1 MRCAREGADHG
12 SERNTLGTNAE
23 GVFMFARDHAME
35 PTLFVRGLVLGFT
48 IAAAVGP
55 ISLLCIRRTL
65 AEGHLIGLVSGMG
78 VATADATY
86 GAIAA
91 FGLTAVTDLL
101 VDWRRALGIVGG
113 VFLLWLAWRTFRSVP
128 GEAAMTEDGARRG
141 LPGAY
146 LSTLALTLTN
156 PMTILSFAALF
167 VGLGV
172 TGGTAAG
179 AMLLTLGVFAGSA
192 AWWVVLVAAVG
203 ALRSR
208 LTATGLRR
216 VNVVSGLAIGAF
228 AIVAIASAVA

>member
-1 MRCAREGADHG
+1 
-12 SERNTLGTNAE
+12 
-23 GVFMFARDHAME
+23 ME
-35 PTLFVRGLVLGFT
+35 PTLFLRGLVLGFT

-65 AEGHLIGLVSGMG
+65 AEGRVIGLVSGMG

-91 FGLTAVTDLL
+91 FGLTAISDLL

-113 VFLLWLAWRTFRSVP
+113 AFLLWLAWRTLRSVP
-128 GEAAMTEDGARRG
+128 GEAAGTEDGARRG

-179 AMLLTLGVFAGSA
+179 ASLLTLGVFAGSA

-228 AIVAIASAVA
+228 AIIAIASAVA

>member
-1 MRCAREGADHG
+1 
-12 SERNTLGTNAE
+12 
-23 GVFMFARDHAME
+23 ME
-35 PTLFVRGLVLGFT
+35 PTLFLRGLALGFT

-65 AEGHLIGLVSGMG
+65 AEGRLVGLVSGMG

-113 VFLLWLAWRTFRSVP
+113 AFLLWLAWRTFRSDP
-128 GEAAMTEDGARRG
+128 GEAATDAGNGRRG
-141 LPGAY
+141 LAGAY
-146 LSTLALTLTN
+146 LSILALTLTN

-172 TGGTAAG
+172 TGGDAAG
-179 AMLLTLGVFAGSA
+179 ATLLTLGVLAGSA
-192 AWWVVLVAAVG
+192 AWWVVLVTVVG
-203 ALRSR
+203 AVRSR
-208 LTATGLRR
+208 LTTTGLRR
-216 VNVVSGLAIGAF
+216 VNVVSGLVIGAF
-228 AIVAIASAVA
+228 AIVAIGSAVV

>member
-1 MRCAREGADHG
+1 
-12 SERNTLGTNAE
+12 
-23 GVFMFARDHAME
+23 ME
-35 PTLFVRGLVLGFT
+35 PTLFLRGLVLGFT

-65 AEGHLIGLVSGMG
+65 AEGRVIGLVSGMG

-113 VFLLWLAWRTFRSVP
+113 AFLLWLAWRTVRAVP
-128 GEAAMTEDGARRG
+128 GEAARSGDRDIRRG

-146 LSTLALTLTN
+146 MSTLGLTLTN

-172 TGGTAAG
+172 TGGDIPG
-179 AMLLTLGVFAGSA
+179 ATLLTLGVFAGSA
-192 AWWVVLVAAVG
+192 AWWVVLVTVVG
-203 ALRSR
+203 AVRSR
-208 LTATGLRR
+208 LTTAGLRR
-216 VNVVSGLAIGAF
+216 VNVVSGLVIGAF
-228 AIVAIASAVA
+228 AIVAIGSALV